1 MAFGVSPR
9 AFRRIK
15 TAARFVIL
23 PACTAA
29 LVAACADEGTAIN
42 PGTGGTAGTGGGG
55 AASTAGASNTVSG
68 SATTAGTG
76 TTPGTA
82 GMATAGGTG
91 GVGGTA
97 AGGGGAAGN
106 AATAG
111 AGGTAGTAGT
121 GGTDTAGTAGT
132 GGAAPVCTVPV
143 TGGADFNALLLG
155 PKAIEGEAA
164 TLSGAAAVASEG
176 SGWSGTGFADMKAS
190 EGGMTWLI
198 VAPAAGDYV
207 LNWSYTQQDSRDMR
221 LTVNCTQMVESVVF
235 TNTGDWNT
243 AWTTGG
249 AQKVKLVKG
258 INQIV
263 LETNGGSGPNFDTM
277 VVSPPI
283 CALSGSAATTCEAER
298 ALLSGAAIVANQG
311 SGWKDLGFAD
321 MNAAEGGVNWVLDAP
336 FAGTYTLTF
345 VYTQDDTRDMTL
357 TVNGV
362 VAAASLAFKDTN
374 SWNTA
379 WASDVTYDVTL
390 KKGINSL
397 QLATNG
403 ASGPN
408 FDSIIVDSPDN
419 GAGGAG
425 GAGAGGAGGAN

>member
-1 MAFGVSPR
+1 MAFGVSPG
-9 AFRRIK
+9 AFRRLK
-15 TAARFVIL
+15 LAARYLIV
-23 PACTAA
+23 PAATAA
-29 LVAACADEGTAIN
+29 LVAACTDAGTAVN
-42 PGTGGTAGTGGGG
+42 PGGAAGTGGGG
-55 AASTAGASNTVSG
+55 TSGAGTSNGVAG
-68 SATTAGTG
+68 VATTAGTG

-82 GMATAGGTG
+82 GTTTNGGTVGVGGSTAGG
-91 GVGGTA
+91 A
-97 AGGGGAAGN
+97 GAAGS
-106 AATAG
+106 AG
-111 AGGTAGTAGT
+111 SGGTGGTAGTAGT

-132 GGAAPVCTVPV
+132 GGTAPVCTVPV
-143 TGGADFNALLLG
+143 AGGADFSALLLG
-155 PKAIEGEAA
+155 PQAIEGEAA

-176 SGWSGTGFADMKAS
+176 TGWSGTGFADMKAS

-198 VAPAAGDYV
+198 VVPAAGDYV
-207 LNWSYTQQDSRDMR
+207 LDWSYTQSETRDMR
-221 LTVNCTQMVESVVF
+221 LTVNCTQVVESVPF

-249 AQKVKLVKG
+249 AQKVTLVKG

-321 MNAAEGGVNWVLDAP
+321 MNGAEGGVNWLLDAP
-336 FAGTYTLTF
+336 AAGTYKLTF
-345 VYTQDDTRDMTL
+345 VYTQQDGRDMTL

-362 VAAASLAFKDTN
+362 VAAASILFNNTG

-379 WASDVTYDVTL
+379 WASDVTFDITL
-390 KKGINSL
+390 KKGLNRV

-408 FDSIIVDSPDN
+408 FDSIMVDSLDN

-425 GAGAGGAGGAN
+425 GAGGAAAN